1 MSVDVKQRAKVNP
14 LLKLVLEMG
23 PLILF
28 FLANQ
33 RPALFRPL
41 LLPFLGETLLSGEK
55 AGIFTATAVFM
66 VAMLL
71 SIVLTWRLMR
81 TVPVMPL
88 VSGGVV
94 LVFGGLTLFFAD
106 DLFIKMKPTIVN
118 VLFGSVLL
126 GGLALGKL
134 FMPYVL
140 DTVLRLDTPG
150 WRKLTLR
157 WGLFFFFLAAL
168 NEVVWRTQ
176 TLDFWVAFK
185 VWATMP
191 ITIIFALSQ
200 TPLIM
205 KHTLPDEAEAAG
217 G

>member
-1 MSVDVKQRAKVNP
+1 MRFNVTGRAKVNP

-23 PLILF
+23 PLLLF

-33 RPALFRPL
+33 RPALFRPP
-41 LLPFLGETLLSGEK
+41 LLPLLGEALLSGEK
-55 AGIFTATAVFM
+55 AGIFTATAVFI

-71 SIVLTWRLMR
+71 SLVFTWRLLH
-81 TVPVMPL
+81 TLPVMPL
-88 VSGGVV
+88 VSFVVV
-94 LVFGGLTLFFAD
+94 LVFGGLTLYFAD

-118 VLFGSVLL
+118 VLFGSILL
-126 GGLALGKL
+126 GGLAFGKL

-150 WRKLTLR
+150 WRKLTIR

-205 KHTLPDEAEAAG
+205 KHTLPDEAETASG
-217 G
+217 